1 MTMHQPKQHPTVASG
16 RVGVLLVNLGT
27 PDDLSVRSVRRYLK
41 EFLSD
46 PRVVEIPKPVW
57 WLILNGIVLNTRP
70 KKSAA
75 AYAKIWRHD
84 DNESP
89 LRYFTQAQAEK
100 LAERRSDIV
109 VDYAMRYGNPDIRS
123 RLESLQAAGCDR
135 LLVVPLYPQYSAT
148 TNASVTD
155 AVFDHL
161 KSLRWQP
168 SLRIAHPWY
177 DQPVYIQALANQ
189 VRAHLASTERAPEKI
204 LLSFHGLPKRSLEL
218 GDPYY
223 CHCQKTGRLLAE
235 ALGWA
240 REDVLITFQSRFGPA
255 KWLEPYTSETLETL
269 PGKGVKNL
277 LVLTPG
283 FATDCLETLEEI
295 AMEGVESFQ
304 SAGGEHCDVLPCLND
319 SEDGMA
325 LLDDIVTREL
335 GGWITD

>member
-1 MTMHQPKQHPTVASG
+1 MTMHQPNEHPPVKSG

-46 PRVVEIPKPVW
+46 SRVVEIPKPIW

-84 DNESP
+84 DQESP
-89 LRYFTQAQAEK
+89 LRYFTRAQAVE
-100 LAERRSDIV
+100 LAKRWPDIE
-109 VDYAMRYGNPDIRS
+109 VDFAMRYGSPSIAQRMTA
-123 RLESLQAAGCDR
+123 LQDAGCDR
-135 LLVVPLYPQYSAT
+135 ILIVPLYPQYSAT

-155 AVFDHL
+155 AVFDHMRT
-161 KSLRWQP
+161 LRWQP
-168 SLRIAHPWY
+168 SVRIAHPWY
-177 DQPVYIQALANQ
+177 DQPAYIEALASQ
-189 VRAHLASTERAPEKI
+189 VRAHEATSDKPAQKL

-235 ALGWA
+235 ALGKQPD
-240 REDVLITFQSRFGPA
+240 DVLITFQSRFGPA
-255 KWLEPYTSETLETL
+255 KWLEPYTSEVLEGL
-269 PGKGVKNL
+269 PAKGVKDL

-295 AMEGVESFQ
+295 AMEGVESFKE
-304 SAGGEHCDVLPCLND
+304 AGGETCTVLPCLND
-319 SEDGMA
+319 SDPGMT
-325 LLDDIVTREL
+325 LLDDIVKREL
-335 GGWITD
+335 AGWY

>member
-1 MTMHQPKQHPTVASG
+1 MHQPKQHPSVAYG

-27 PDDLSVRSVRRYLK
+27 PDDLSVRSVRRYLR

-46 PRVVEIPKPVW
+46 SRVVEIPKPIW

-70 KKSAA
+70 KKSVA

-84 DNESP
+84 DQESP
-89 LRYFTQAQAEK
+89 LRYFTRAQSEK
-100 LAERRSDIV
+100 LATHWPELV
-109 VDYAMRYGNPDIRS
+109 VDFAMRYGNPDIAS
-123 RLESLQAAGCDR
+123 RLDAMRAAGCDR

-148 TNASVTD
+148 TNASVND

-161 KSLRWQP
+161 KTLRWQP
-168 SLRIAHPWY
+168 TVRIAHPWY
-177 DQPVYIQALANQ
+177 DQPAYIDALVQQ
-189 VRAHLASTERAPEKI
+189 VHAHLGSANPAPDKI

-235 ALGWA
+235 ALGWPH
-240 REDVLITFQSRFGPA
+240 DKVLITFQSRFGPA
-255 KWLEPYTSETLETL
+255 KWLEPYTSDTLADL
-269 PGKGVKNL
+269 PGEGVKNL

-295 AMEGVESFQ
+295 AMEGVETFKA
-304 SAGGEHCDVLPCLND
+304 AGGENCTVLPCLND
-319 SEDGMA
+319 SEEGMQV
-325 LLDDIVTREL
+325 LNDMVTREL
-335 GGWITD
+335 AGWLAT